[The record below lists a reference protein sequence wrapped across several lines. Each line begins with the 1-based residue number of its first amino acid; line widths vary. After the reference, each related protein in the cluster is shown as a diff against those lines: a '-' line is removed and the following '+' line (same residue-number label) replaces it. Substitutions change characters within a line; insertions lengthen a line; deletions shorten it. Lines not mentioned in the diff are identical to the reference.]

1 MMESEFHNFKFLT
14 FAIQLILHVK
24 LWLICAVNYIIYGGK
39 IKSWNYRSGR
49 IELKKNKIILSIIML
64 VPNNKLQRYKEHVI
78 SFIVF
83 AFGEGVTIIDWLE
96 NKKIYVSNIEE

>member
-1 MMESEFHNFKFLT
+1 
-14 FAIQLILHVK
+14 
-24 LWLICAVNYIIYGGK
+24 
-39 IKSWNYRSGR
+39 
-49 IELKKNKIILSIIML
+49 ML

-96 NKKIYVSNIEE
+96 NMKLYVSNIEE